1 LDVSITV
8 GGVELPGEFVHPDEA
23 TAAVIFAHGSGS
35 SHQSPRNQRVADDLQ
50 VAGFATLLF
59 DLLTAV
65 EGLDRRLV
73 FDVQLLTDRLVGA
86 TDWLREQQ
94 AWEGRIGYFGASIGS
109 AAALSAAA
117 RLPEH
122 VGAVVSRGGRPDLV
136 GQSNLARLT
145 APTLLIVGGDDP
157 LVQAVNQDVDR
168 ILLAEH
174 RLEVIPGATHLFE
187 EAGALERVTQ
197 LAVDWYRRCLGTDG
211 NAPTPGG

>member
-1 LDVSITV
+1 
-8 GGVELPGEFVHPDEA
+8 
-23 TAAVIFAHGSGS
+23 
-35 SHQSPRNQRVADDLQ
+35 
-50 VAGFATLLF
+50 
-59 DLLTAV
+59 
-65 EGLDRRLV
+65 
-73 FDVQLLTDRLVGA
+73 
-86 TDWLREQQ
+86 
-94 AWEGRIGYFGASIGS
+94 
-109 AAALSAAA
+109 
-117 RLPEH
+117 
-122 VGAVVSRGGRPDLV
+122 
-136 GQSNLARLT
+136 LT